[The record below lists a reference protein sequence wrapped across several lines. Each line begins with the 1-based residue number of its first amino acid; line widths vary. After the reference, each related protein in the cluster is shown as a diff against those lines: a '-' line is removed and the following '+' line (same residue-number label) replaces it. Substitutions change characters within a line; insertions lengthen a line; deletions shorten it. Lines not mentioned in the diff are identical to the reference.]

1 AGIAFVAMDNAFATC
16 ADPSALQDICDSFDE
31 TVINNLVTKWLD
43 RLPYP
48 FAGDD
53 TDAGYT
59 YDISVL
65 QLECSLTQVL
75 DRPLSGR
82 IFFEQLI
89 VDNLDLGRPQ
99 KVSLIFG
106 RQIHTGRRRRTK
118 ASCRTRLVSTD
129 VIPSLHVDYKHCTIT
144 QYFKEGRAIRTETTI
159 NDPTDFFLRKRLN
172 NLPALRQVG
181 FDANHRLLDVQRIS
195 HDPAT
200 RAQALAA
207 VTSPVT
213 TPPGTRVARL
223 PLHSPR
229 TQALLAALCT
239 FVLLPNGFTNR
250 EFRAL
255 LAALQCRPIEDITA
269 GQTTYDLRRLRTH
282 GLITRTPHTHRYTV
296 TPTGSHAANYLTR

>member
-1 AGIAFVAMDNAFATC
+1 FIKLCSYFPYNARLYCNGNEYAKVQAGKAGIAFAAMDNAFATC

-31 TVINNLVTKWLD
+31 TVTNNLVTKWLD

-48 FAGDD
+48 FAVDD

-59 YDISVL
+59 HDISVL

-129 VIPSLHVDYKHCTIT
+129 VIPSLHVDYKHCTIK

-181 FDANHRLLDVQRIS
+181 FDANHRLLDVQ
-195 HDPAT
+195 
-200 RAQALAA
+200 
-207 VTSPVT
+207 
-213 TPPGTRVARL
+213 
-223 PLHSPR
+223 
-229 TQALLAALCT
+229 
-239 FVLLPNGFTNR
+239 
-250 EFRAL
+250 
-255 LAALQCRPIEDITA
+255 
-269 GQTTYDLRRLRTH
+269 
-282 GLITRTPHTHRYTV
+282 
-296 TPTGSHAANYLTR
+296 